1 MSICEVLVLAGL
13 DTVKQELGYTF
24 LHLATHPGDRRRIV
38 ESPELIPTA
47 VEELLRAY
55 SVAPPARKLTQDVNF
70 HGCPVQKGEM
80 VWLPPHSANRDPRAF
95 ADADRVILDRTPNRH
110 LAFGAGPHRC
120 QGAHLA
126 RLQIRIALEEWHR
139 RIPDYGLADDETI
152 LEHGGQF
159 GLERLPLS
167 WPL

>member
-1 MSICEVLVLAGL
+1 GAEAHSRCQLSRLSNAEGRDGV
-13 DTVKQELGYTF
+13 
-24 LHLATHPGDRRRIV
+24 
-38 ESPELIPTA
+38 
-47 VEELLRAY
+47 
-55 SVAPPARKLTQDVNF
+55 VAAQLCQSRPARLA
-70 HGCPVQKGEM
+70 E
-80 VWLPPHSANRDPRAF
+80 
-95 ADADRVILDRTPNRH
+95 ADKVILDRTPNRH

-159 GLERLPLS
+159 GLERLPLA
-167 WPL
+167 WEL